1 MDLSYL
7 ITTVNAKSKLKNW
20 QIQKKKLT
28 EIACF
33 VYTLLDLIY
42 LVVNKQCNACQGT
55 LLGLEV
61 IVLFKT
67 NSWLKFKVG
76 RSNLLNNHMQSKL

>member
-1 MDLSYL
+1 MP
-7 ITTVNAKSKLKNW
+7 TRELKTDKYE
-20 QIQKKKLT
+20 KKKLK
-28 EIACF
+28 EMACF

-42 LVVNKQCNACQGT
+42 LVVYKQCNACQGT

-76 RSNLLNNHMQSKL
+76 RSNLLNNQMQSKL